1 MPILARYPTM
11 DALGAKGYILAKLK
25 TELPPARTYHSL
37 EHTLD
42 VYASVIGI
50 AEQEGI
56 TGEGFML
63 LKTAALYHDAGFTV
77 QETEHEEAG
86 CRIVREVLPGYGYA
100 ANQIELICDM
110 ILATRIPQQPTSE
123 LARALCDADLDYLG
137 RADFWIIGDTLYK
150 EMRHFG
156 VLGSELEWNELQLR
170 FLERHRY
177 FTATNNALRE
187 HVKQDNLAQV
197 KAWLEKNR

>member
-1 MPILARYPTM
+1 M
-11 DALGAKGYILAKLK
+11 DALGAKVYILAKLR
-25 TELPPARTYHSL
+25 TELPAARTYHSL

-56 TGEGFML
+56 SGEGLAL

-86 CRIVREVLPGYGYA
+86 CTIARRILPEYGYDPR
-100 ANQIELICDM
+100 QVELICDM
-110 ILATRIPQQPTSE
+110 ILATRIPQQPKSE
-123 LARALCDADLDYLG
+123 LERVLCDADLDYLG
-137 RADFWIIGDTLYK
+137 RVDFWIIGNTLYN

-187 HVKQDNLAQV
+187 PVKQDNLARI